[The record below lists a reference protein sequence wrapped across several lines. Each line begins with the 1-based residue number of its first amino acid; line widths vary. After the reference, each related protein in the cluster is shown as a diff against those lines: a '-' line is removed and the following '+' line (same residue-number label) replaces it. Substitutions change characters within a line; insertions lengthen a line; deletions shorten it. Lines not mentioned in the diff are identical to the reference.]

1 MFRRKSKSPQQAVPQ
16 PIQRITS
23 VVADGI
29 SLRGKLNGAGGVRIE
44 GAYDG
49 DIELDGLLVIGPTG
63 RVTCP
68 QLKARHVI
76 VAGAL
81 RGDILAEKVEIRA
94 GGRVWGDVTTV
105 AMSTEEGAFLRGQIQ
120 MEEKVHLSI
129 TQPVVEAQANNGS
142 EEPKVAPEPAAQ
154 AAGDEEASAA
164 PEPPASGKPT
174 KFKRKEK
181 GKTKS

>member
-1 MFRRKSKSPQQAVPQ
+1 MFRRKSNTPQQVTPQ
-16 PIQRITS
+16 PTERITS
-23 VVADGI
+23 VVADGV
-29 SLRGKLNGAGGVRIE
+29 SLRGKLTGKGGVRIE

-76 VAGAL
+76 VAGAM

-94 GGRVWGDVTTV
+94 GGRVWGDVTTA

-120 MEEKVHLSI
+120 MEEKVHLGI
-129 TQPVVEAQANNGS
+129 TQPVPEATTAENGS
-142 EEPKVAPEPAAQ
+142 QEPRAAEQ
-154 AAGDEEASAA
+154 
-164 PEPPASGKPT
+164 PASEADERVTSATSNAEQSKGAT

-181 GKTKS
+181 GKSKS